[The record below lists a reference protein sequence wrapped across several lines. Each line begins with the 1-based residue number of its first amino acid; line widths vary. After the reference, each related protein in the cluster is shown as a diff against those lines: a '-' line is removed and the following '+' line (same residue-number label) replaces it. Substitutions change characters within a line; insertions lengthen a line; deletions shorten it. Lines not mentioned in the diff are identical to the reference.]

1 MSIIEDYKVL
11 VKNGTEKILSNGGE
25 WNKWLK
31 FAGNTYTYDVN
42 NSIAIYMQNPKVTAA
57 AELTEWNDYNRR
69 VHKGQKGIMIYKDG
83 RIRYIFDIS
92 QTYYTGGKK
101 YGRWSISET
110 HKFINFINQKYDI
123 DNKNFDEY
131 LASMIAYLAHDKN
144 NSDILF
150 QSVRCMVSE
159 RAGVAYTDNNLSDMF
174 NALMKYERKYI
185 LTETHNISAKILHKI
200 ERENKQYKIW
210 RNENEQGTINTGS
223 QENTAESETGIADK
237 SILDRKT
244 NKPQTISRELRTQTD
259 GVDERA
265 TAGEVSTAVTG
276 GRSVSDISRS
286 SSGSEPNERQD
297 GGRDVERSGN
307 QSNGLVGEIKGDN
320 VTVGFDRSADYE
332 RNSINSEIKS
342 DYEQMDLFKD
352 EKDEN
357 DTTGFTDEEINELLK
372 KGSGF
377 ENGKKRIYSFFW
389 L

>member
-159 RAGVAYTDNNLSDMF
+159 RAGVTYTDNNLSDMF

-223 QENTAESETGIADK
+223 K
-237 SILDRKT
+237 
-244 NKPQTISRELRTQTD
+244 RTQRKVKQELPTKAFLTEKQINRRLSVGSYGRRLMEWMKEQQQERYQQLLQEGD
-259 GVDERA
+259 LFPILVEVQVEASQTKDKMVDEMLNDPEIKA
-265 TAGEVSTAVTG
+265 M
-276 GRSVSDISRS
+276 DWL
-286 SSGSEPNERQD
+286 
-297 GGRDVERSGN
+297 ERSKVITL
-307 QSNGLVGEIKGDN
+307 QSDLIDQQIMREI
-320 VTVGFDRSADYE
+320 VLIPR
-332 RNSINSEIKS
+332 
-342 DYEQMDLFKD
+342 
-352 EKDEN
+352 
-357 DTTGFTDEEINELLK
+357 
-372 KGSGF
+372 
-377 ENGKKRIYSFFW
+377 
-389 L
+389 

>member
-57 AELTEWNDYNRR
+57 AELTEWNDYSRR

-92 QTYYTGGKK
+92 QTYYTCGKK

-174 NALMKYERKYI
+174 NALMTDERKYI

-210 RNENEQGTINTGS
+210 RSENEQGTINAGS
-223 QENTAESETGIADK
+223 QENTAESDTGIADK
-237 SILDRKT
+237 SIFDRKT
-244 NKPQTISRELRTQTD
+244 NNFWT
-259 GVDERA
+259 
-265 TAGEVSTAVTG
+265 
-276 GRSVSDISRS
+276 
-286 SSGSEPNERQD
+286 
-297 GGRDVERSGN
+297 
-307 QSNGLVGEIKGDN
+307 
-320 VTVGFDRSADYE
+320 F
-332 RNSINSEIKS
+332 
-342 DYEQMDLFKD
+342 
-352 EKDEN
+352 
-357 DTTGFTDEEINELLK
+357 LLI
-372 KGSGF
+372 F
-377 ENGKKRIYSFFW
+377 
-389 L
+389 